1 MHEDRHHSMVLCPST
16 MQEKAKPPAPIISSV
31 ARSFTEAKYS
41 AVDNVSTEVIWLRSL
56 LKQTEQDASLA
67 TEVRCDDIAAALN
80 APANV
85 CF

>member
-1 MHEDRHHSMVLCPST
+1 
-16 MQEKAKPPAPIISSV
+16 V